1 MSHQPR
7 TTQLPSAILLSRK
20 VQWLILCILLIVLYR
35 DVLLKW
41 GLDLWND
48 DNYSHGMLIPFIS
61 LYFIKNRFVSLK
73 QAEVCPNNSGLLIIL
88 AGLFLFI
95 LGSIGGEFFSKRISL
110 IVVLYGL
117 IRFLEGRE
125 IARILQ
131 FPVLILFFAVP
142 LPYILYNTVAFPL
155 KLIATKIAVK
165 ILYFSGMPVFSE
177 GNIVHLPH
185 TTLEVVDACSGIRSL
200 MTLITLAFFLAY
212 LMHKGI
218 FKRLIIVVMSIPV
231 AVFANA
237 GRVALNGVLTRY
249 DQSWSQG
256 FKHDFSGW
264 LVFVVSFAALWGIS
278 LLLGRFLKSTTT
290 TSGGK
295 SEGV

>member
-1 MSHQPR
+1 
-7 TTQLPSAILLSRK
+7 
-20 VQWLILCILLIVLYR
+20 VQWLILSILLIVLYR

-41 GLDLWND
+41 GMDLWND
-48 DNYSHGMLIPFIS
+48 DNYSHGLLIPFIS

-73 QAEVCPNNSGLLIIL
+73 QAEVRSNNSGLLIIL

-117 IRFLEGRE
+117 IRFLEGKE
-125 IARILQ
+125 IAGIMQ

-165 ILYFSGMPVFSE
+165 ILDLSGMPVFSE

-200 MTLITLAFFLAY
+200 MTLITLAFLLAY
-212 LMHKGI
+212 LMQKSV

-237 GRVALNGVLTRY
+237 SRVAVNGVLTKY
-249 DQSWSQG
+249 HPSWGQG

-264 LVFVVSFAALWGIS
+264 LVFVFSFGALWGIS
-278 LLLGRFLKSTTT
+278 LLLGRLFKSTTT